1 MRRMCCAAASENII
15 TLRTL
20 ADADMVV
27 TAETPLVRIWE
38 EMESSCMRLG
48 LYCLLP
54 TDAEANRDRAA
65 ANAVEMPRCQ
75 QELSG
80 LESCG
85 ATQLREDFYRCC
97 KSNLW

>member
-75 QELSG
+75 QELFG
-80 LESCG
+80 VE
-85 ATQLREDFYRCC
+85 
-97 KSNLW
+97 